1 MSAAPF
7 EAVPTLRATLS
18 DFGSELVRNNQ
29 RDLAATL
36 RGLTSLTMRS
46 LLRAQLDEKLLRP
59 EEETYKAFVRRA
71 SNPDAVRSGQPDALS
86 ALFTNKGSGGSQT
99 QMRLFI
105 PIDKEFSTSS
115 IEDIEL
121 IPKTPFVFVERR
133 QKRGQRVKVVSRMLV
148 AEECSLYPTP
158 DPATDINAEWG
169 VPIPNTAVHISLV
182 ADVADSLTKWQYRL
196 QAERQLDGNVTDL

>member
-36 RGLTSLTMRS
+36 RGLTSLTIRS

-71 SNPDAVRSGQPDALS
+71 ASPDAVRSGQKDALG
-86 ALFTNKGSGGSQT
+86 ALFVNKGSGGSQT
-99 QMRLFI
+99 QMKLLI
-105 PIDKEFSTSS
+105 PVSEEFSTSS
-115 IEDIEL
+115 LEDIES
-121 IPKTPFVFVERR
+121 IPKTPIVFVERR
-133 QKRGQRVKVVSRMLV
+133 QKRGDRLKVVSRMLV
-148 AEECSLYPTP
+148 ADECSLYPTP
-158 DPATDINAEWG
+158 NPATDTDAEWG
-169 VPIPNTAVHISLV
+169 EPISNAIVHISLV

-196 QAERQLDGNVTDL
+196 QAERGHDGNVKDL